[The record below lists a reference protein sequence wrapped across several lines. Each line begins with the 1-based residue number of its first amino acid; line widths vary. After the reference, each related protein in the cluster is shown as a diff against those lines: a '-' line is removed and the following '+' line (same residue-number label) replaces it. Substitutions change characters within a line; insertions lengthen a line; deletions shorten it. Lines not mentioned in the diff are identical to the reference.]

1 MGVYH
6 KMVNLIKM
14 LKPESNTINHTI
26 EKQNLEL
33 LEEIKEVCSEMAK
46 TENWFQM
53 ESNDDLIEAC
63 IYKREFLNSRYKY
76 LINKVK
82 LNNKKKLNHK

>member
-1 MGVYH
+1 MI
-6 KMVNLIKM
+6 NLIKI
-14 LKPESNTINHTI
+14 LKPKGSTINHTI

-63 IYKREFLNSRYKY
+63 IYQREFLNSRYKY

-82 LNNKKKLNHK
+82 LNDKKIK

>member
-1 MGVYH
+1 MINIM
-6 KMVNLIKM
+6 KIFN
-14 LKPESNTINHTI
+14 PENKTINNI

-33 LEEIKEVCSEMAK
+33 LEEIKDVCSEMAK
-46 TENWFQM
+46 TDSWFQM

-63 IYKREFLNSRYKY
+63 IYQKEFLNSRYKY

-82 LNNKKKLNHK
+82 LNNKKLSDNK

>member
-1 MGVYH
+1 
-6 KMVNLIKM
+6 MVNLIKM
-14 LKPESNTINHTI
+14 LKPESNAINHTI

-63 IYKREFLNSRYKY
+63 IYQREFLNSRYKY

-82 LNNKKKLNHK
+82 LNNKKIK

>member
-1 MGVYH
+1 
-6 KMVNLIKM
+6 MVNITKILR
-14 LKPESNTINHTI
+14 PRNNNS
-26 EKQNLEL
+26 EKQNLEI

-53 ESNDDLIEAC
+53 ESNEDLIEAC
-63 IYKREFLNSRYKY
+63 IYQREFLNSRYKY

-82 LNNKKKLNHK
+82 LNNKNHSDIK

>member
-1 MGVYH
+1 MI
-6 KMVNLIKM
+6 NLIKI
-14 LKPESNTINHTI
+14 LKPKGSTINHTI

-63 IYKREFLNSRYKY
+63 IYQREFLNSRYKY

-82 LNNKKKLNHK
+82 LNNKKN

>member
-1 MGVYH
+1 
-6 KMVNLIKM
+6 MVNIMKIFN
-14 LKPESNTINHTI
+14 PENKTINNI

-33 LEEIKEVCSEMAK
+33 LEEIKDVCSEMAK
-46 TENWFQM
+46 TDNWFQM

-63 IYKREFLNSRYKY
+63 IYQKEFLNSRYKY

-82 LNNKKKLNHK
+82 LNNKKLSDNK